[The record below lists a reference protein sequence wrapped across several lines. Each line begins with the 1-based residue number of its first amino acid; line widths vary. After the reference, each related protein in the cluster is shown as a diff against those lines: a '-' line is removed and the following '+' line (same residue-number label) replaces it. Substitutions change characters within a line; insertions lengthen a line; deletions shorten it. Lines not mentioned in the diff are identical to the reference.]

1 MRNITSYP
9 LDVPYH
15 TSAAATDPA
24 HSLRV
29 PQPTLRFERVLLSL
43 LFLTFMYT
51 YRYTYLTWYDI
62 HRLVLEQAIHFST
75 LRNYSIRVACLCNH
89 FDRIKHG

>member
-51 YRYTYLTWYDI
+51 YGCIPDLVRYTPPGIGTG
-62 HRLVLEQAIHFST
+62 
-75 LRNYSIRVACLCNH
+75 YSFFNATELFDTRCLPLQP
-89 FDRIKHG
+89 FRQD